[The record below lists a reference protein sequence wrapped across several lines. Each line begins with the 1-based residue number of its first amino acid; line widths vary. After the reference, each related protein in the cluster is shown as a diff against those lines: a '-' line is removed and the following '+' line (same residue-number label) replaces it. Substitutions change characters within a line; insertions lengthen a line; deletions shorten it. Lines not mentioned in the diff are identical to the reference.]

1 MPTLQETQLS
11 KAEKPSFLCGH
22 PCVLLFAT
30 SPLDFKNLQIHVV
43 LFLSMQDRCTAS
55 PSLLLDTAFSSC
67 FSSPRFSDCPL
78 CGHDQSST
86 SCHRNSNA
94 PLMDLQHH
102 RLTQRCRTAHNPLSS
117 FLVSE
122 LETKKKKKKKQSFLT
137 KGFLSAGINVMFLGP
152 VKTICCIIRR
162 QHLQSRTH
170 LHNLGSVHV
179 PESIGCYE
187 SHTLVRTF
195 K

>member
-1 MPTLQETQLS
+1 MPTLQKTQLS

-22 PCVLLFAT
+22 PCVLPFAT
-30 SPLDFKNLQIHVV
+30 SPLGFKNLQVHVV

-102 RLTQRCRTAHNPLSS
+102 RLTQRCRTAHHPLSS

-122 LETKKKKKKKQSFLT
+122 LETKKKKKEAIFFN
-137 KGFLSAGINVMFLGP
+137 KGFSLSWNQCYVSWSSYNHMLYYPKATPSKQNTSPQFRIS
-152 VKTICCIIRR
+152 TC
-162 QHLQSRTH
+162 SRIYRM
-170 LHNLGSVHV
+170 L
-179 PESIGCYE
+179 
-187 SHTLVRTF
+187 
-195 K
+195 